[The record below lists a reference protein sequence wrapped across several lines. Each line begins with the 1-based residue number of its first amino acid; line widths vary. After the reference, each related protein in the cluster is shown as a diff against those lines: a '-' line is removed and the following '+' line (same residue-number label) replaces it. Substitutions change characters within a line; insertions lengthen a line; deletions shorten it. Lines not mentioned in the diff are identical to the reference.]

1 MKLTLGFSPCPNDTF
16 IFDALVNGHLNTGD
30 LEFEVVLEDVETL
43 NKMAKEGKLDITKLS
58 FHAYAYVSDQYQ
70 ILQAGAALG
79 KGCGPLLISADP
91 IPLSKVDYCVVGIPG
106 RLTTANLLFSL
117 AFPDAITKKE
127 LVFSAIEQELLD
139 DRIDVGVIIHENR
152 FTYESKGLH
161 KLLDLGTFW
170 EEKYGVAVPL
180 GGIMIRRSLGDAVQH
195 RVNDLIRQSVSYAF
209 SHPDVSAPYV
219 AQHAQEMDPAVMQQH
234 ISLYVNEHSLDLGED
249 GRSAIEHMYRE
260 THAIGLTPAVL
271 QPIFAGR

>member
-209 SHPDVSAPYV
+209 SHPEVSAPFV

-234 ISLYVNEHSLDLGED
+234 ISLYVNEHSLDLGDD
-249 GRSAIEHMYRE
+249 GRNAIEHMYRE

>member
-209 SHPDVSAPYV
+209 SHPEVSAPFV

-234 ISLYVNEHSLDLGED
+234 ISLYVNEHSLDLGDD